1 MNLETINKWLD
12 EKYGCSYTRLE
23 ELHDFYFEKYIDLQQ
38 ENKNLNGTIQT
49 YNILL
54 KSNVEEN
61 KRIKQQ
67 IEEYQKALDETMSE
81 KIDLEDNWEAI
92 KQYCL
97 EEQIPEEYD
106 EYNSY
111 IEFSNSV
118 YDDVLNKMKELEGS
132 DNNE

>member
-38 ENKNLNGTIQT
+38 ENKKLNGTIQT
-49 YNILL
+49 YDILL

-61 KRIKQQ
+61 KQIKQQ

-81 KIDLEDNWEAI
+81 KIDLEQENKQLKDNWNKLKDFIAKEYYMHLPLEASTKSI
-92 KQYCL
+92 TIL
-97 EEQIPEEYD
+97 ID
-106 EYNSY
+106 
-111 IEFSNSV
+111 
-118 YDDVLNKMKELEGS
+118 KMKELEAKK
-132 DNNE
+132 